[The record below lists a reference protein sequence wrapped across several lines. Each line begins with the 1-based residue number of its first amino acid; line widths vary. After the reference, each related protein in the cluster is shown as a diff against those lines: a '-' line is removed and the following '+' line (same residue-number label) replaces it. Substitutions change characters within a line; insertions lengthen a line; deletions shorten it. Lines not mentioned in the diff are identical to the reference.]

1 MTLRTWPGRRSA
13 RTLGVALAALA
24 LVACGGTADDPAD
37 ETASAPTSAPTASA
51 SPTATPDQPA
61 ESETAPETAPETES
75 DDPVLEVVIEGSSIS
90 PNAAELAMPVGSSL
104 TLQITSDREG
114 EFHVHARPE
123 SYVPF
128 GAGQTTHVL
137 TFENPGTVEIEEHD
151 TGFAIAVIE
160 VR

>member
-1 MTLRTWPGRRSA
+1 
-13 RTLGVALAALA
+13 
-24 LVACGGTADDPAD
+24 CGGTADDPAD

-61 ESETAPETAPETES
+61 ESETAPETES

-128 GAGQTTHVL
+128 GAGETTHVL
-137 TFENPGTVEIEEHD
+137 TFENPGTVELEEHD
-151 TGFAIAVIE
+151 TGFATAVIDA
-160 VR
+160 R